1 MPGLTRFT
9 LHLASSSM
17 NKYDEIRSIMEGH
30 NIDLRIAN
38 IKGEEI
44 QTFSV
49 LKVAER
55 AAETIAQNFQSPL
68 IVEDT
73 GLYVHSLYGFPAS
86 YASFVYGTLGPG
98 GILKLLEGREDMTA
112 EFHSAIVYAEG
123 GKILKRFVGISEGKI
138 SKEIRGSQ
146 GFGFDPI
153 FIPEGSERTFAEMT
167 RTEKNLISH
176 RSKSSKIL
184 AEWISGRRAR

>member
-1 MPGLTRFT
+1 MHELTSYT

-17 NKYDEIRSIMEGH
+17 NKFDEMRSILEDYK
-30 NIDLRIAN
+30 IDLRITD

-55 AAETIAQNFQSPL
+55 AAETIAQKFLEPV

-86 YASFVYGTLGPG
+86 FASFVYKTLGPG

-123 GKILKRFVGISEGKI
+123 GKVRKRFVGILEGKI
-138 SKEIRGSQ
+138 SQEIRGSH

-153 FIPEGSERTFAEMT
+153 FIPDGSEPVKQNESAF
-167 RTEKNLISH
+167 LS
-176 RSKSSKIL
+176 
-184 AEWISGRRAR
+184 